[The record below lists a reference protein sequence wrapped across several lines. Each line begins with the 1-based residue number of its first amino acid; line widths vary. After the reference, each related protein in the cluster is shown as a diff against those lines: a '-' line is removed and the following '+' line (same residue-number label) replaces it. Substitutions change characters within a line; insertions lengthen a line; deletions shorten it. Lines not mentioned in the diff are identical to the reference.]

1 MVEALALLASSRAS
15 ISVTLSVADIH
26 GDRFT
31 VRRPWHHNDV
41 QERKGLGGE
50 GCHHHIEPQIQKAFE
65 SHISSMISSKKI
77 PSDTFGIFLGY
88 LDSAPLPLHA
98 VCACEVFADPTGDL
112 RSYGQG
118 ALTRAM
124 SSPYAPAPTQ

>member
-1 MVEALALLASSRAS
+1 MRRSLSLPARVPV
-15 ISVTLSVADIH
+15 SVSPRVSLTYMEIDLQYVVLGII
-26 GDRFT
+26 T
-31 VRRPWHHNDV
+31 TY
-41 QERKGLGGE
+41 RKGRDLE
-50 GCHHHIEPQIQKAFE
+50 GRDATIIS
-65 SHISSMISSKKI
+65 SHRYKRPSNLTISSMISSKKI